1 MPEIERDECIIIIII
16 MKVMITMINNNERL
30 SKRIMIRVENGILGF
45 IMEA

>member
-1 MPEIERDECIIIIII
+1 
-16 MKVMITMINNNERL
+16 MIRMIKNNESL